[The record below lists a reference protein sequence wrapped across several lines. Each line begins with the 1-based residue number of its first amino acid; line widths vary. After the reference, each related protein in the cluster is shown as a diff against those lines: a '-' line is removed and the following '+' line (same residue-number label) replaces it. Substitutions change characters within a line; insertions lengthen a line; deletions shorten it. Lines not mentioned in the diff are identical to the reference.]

1 MKKKYQTPKI
11 VNMPGEMHGGV
22 PGAVWGAVLLIARAV
37 TAAIKGH
44 IDLITGADKPK
55 TLQSRR

>member
-1 MKKKYQTPKI
+1 MKKKYRTPKALSVSEKIHSAALNGAFWLI
-11 VNMPGEMHGGV
+11 VRSLM
-22 PGAVWGAVLLIARAV
+22 
-37 TAAIKGH
+37 KGH